1 MMSLLRNL
9 SGLSAALR
17 RPYAAALV
25 LVVLQLS
32 ALTVQAR
39 RASAPARG
47 PSAQEQ
53 AVIGRLV
60 LLNKQAMDD
69 YDTADFD
76 AAKKLLLDAEKSGK
90 RAGLEGHPVMA
101 RTYIHLG
108 ALYLVGYKDKQKA
121 QHYFG
126 KALDI
131 QPDIRLDKTLT
142 SATVREAFESVQGQR
157 GQSTAESLF
166 PPSKTGGDAG
176 QASASDKDSAEGG
189 SEESKAA
196 SIPKVDPDAEPAL
209 PTTITALDCP
219 YPDDTPPGKKV
230 ILRCVGADS
239 LGLAGVALYY
249 KGHQMKDYERLDM
262 ARSPK
267 GWWQATIPKNRVDGK
282 SVQFYFEG
290 LNSKDKAVVSNGRA
304 ESPNVMLIVDRGN
317 TVAPVVAGTQEEEN
331 PLEEGNRSA
340 PRFSLGRRDD
350 RVAVDTRYGNRRFW
364 IGLGVGTGF
373 SYAISGLTESQVC
386 GLGGANGLCDSG
398 APGLSHSTVTGAG
411 WSRLAQL
418 VPEIGVQLNP
428 DWAISIE
435 GRDQWIPSKKGYTA
449 SGANSVLVK
458 VFRYTRQQRVR
469 FYYGLTGGGGEG
481 VRMGVQVDDPN
492 LGWDTI
498 RIGGILLGATGGIN
512 YEISTRFTW
521 TAGVNALYGFPKKGL
536 AVDLNTG
543 LQLNFGD
550 TSGAAAARAAKR
562 ASSVS
567 TSIDDEDPK

>member
-1 MMSLLRNL
+1 MMSPLRNL
-9 SGLSAALR
+9 SGLSVAFR

-25 LVVLQLS
+25 LVALQLS
-32 ALTVQAR
+32 AFTVQAR

-53 AVIGRLV
+53 AIIGRLV

-142 SATVREAFESVQGQR
+142 SATMREAFEAVQGQR
-157 GQSTAESLF
+157 GQNTAESLF
-166 PPSKTGGDAG
+166 PPSKTGGEAG
-176 QASASDKDSAEGG
+176 QASAADKDSAEGG

-196 SIPKVDPDAEPAL
+196 AIPKVDPDAEPPL

-219 YPDDTPPGKKV
+219 YPDDTAPGKKV

-290 LNSKDKAVVSNGRA
+290 LSSKEKAVVSNGRA

-317 TVAPVVAGTQEEEN
+317 TVAPAVAGTQEEEN
-331 PLEEGNRSA
+331 PLEEGKRAA

-364 IGLGVGTGF
+364 IGLGAGTGF

-398 APGLSHSTVTGAG
+398 ARALSHSTVTGAG

-418 VPEIGVQLNP
+418 VPEIGFQLNP

-435 GRDQWIPSKKGYTA
+435 GRNQWIPSKKGYTA

-481 VRMGVQVDDPN
+481 VRMGVQVDDPS

-521 TAGVNALYGFPKKGL
+521 TAGVNGLYGFPKKGL

-543 LQLNFGD
+543 LQVNFGD

>member
-1 MMSLLRNL
+1 MMSPLRNL
-9 SGLSAALR
+9 SGLSAAFR

-25 LVVLQLS
+25 LVMLQLS

-53 AVIGRLV
+53 AIIGRLV

-108 ALYLVGYKDKQKA
+108 ALYLVGYKDRQKS

-142 SATVREAFESVQGQR
+142 SATVREAFEAVQGQR
-157 GQSTAESLF
+157 GQNTAESLF
-166 PPSKTGGDAG
+166 PPSKTGGEVG
-176 QASASDKDSAEGG
+176 QGSAADKDSAEGG
-189 SEESKAA
+189 AEESKAA
-196 SIPKVDPDAEPAL
+196 PIPKVDPDAEPAL
-209 PTTITALDCP
+209 PTTVTALDCP

-290 LNSKDKAVVSNGRA
+290 LSSKEKPVVSNGRA

-317 TVAPVVAGTQEEEN
+317 TVAPAVAGAQEEEN

-364 IGLGVGTGF
+364 IGLGVGTGL
-373 SYAISGLTESQVC
+373 SYAIDGLTESQVC
-386 GLGGANGLCDSG
+386 GLGDANGLCESR
-398 APGLSHSTVTGAG
+398 APALSPSKVTGTG

-418 VPEIGVQLNP
+418 VPEIGFQLNP

-435 GRDQWIPSKKGYTA
+435 GRNQWIPSKKGYTA

-458 VFRYTRQQRVR
+458 VLRYTRQQRVR

-521 TAGVNALYGFPKKGL
+521 TAGLNALYGFPKKGL

-543 LQLNFGD
+543 IQVNFGD

-562 ASSVS
+562 KSSVS